1 MLQGFSVSRYLRW
14 WIRVIFTPGRQPLH
28 FSSVFAKCFLI
39 RFSALSRDWWVYFLF
54 ASPVWEVWRL
64 SVEKEGGRGA
74 FCHYSARHSVG
85 GEEMTPKTPEQIDS
99 GKSLCHRSLEHLN
112 SRHNSLRSRLSNW
125 SHRSAVT
132 KGDKSNGDD
141 GGVSWYAL
149 SACSVPLLVD
159 LFQTPT
165 AGSPGTTGTVWHFLT
180 WGHFSES
187 LRATDSSEPHV
198 QRWLMGSQRAVVGRR
213 K

>member
-1 MLQGFSVSRYLRW
+1 MNSG
-14 WIRVIFTPGRQPLH
+14 H
-28 FSSVFAKCFLI
+28 FHPRTATVTFQ
-39 RFSALSRDWWVYFLF
+39 
-54 ASPVWEVWRL
+54 L
-64 SVEKEGGRGA
+64 SVCQMFSHQVFSIKPRLMTLFSFCIACLGSVKTICWEGGRKRGA
-74 FCHYSARHSVG
+74 FCRYRARHSAG
-85 GEEMTPKTPEQIDS
+85 GEEMTPEQIDS

-112 SRHNSLRSRLSNW
+112 SRHNSLRSRLSDW

-141 GGVSWYAL
+141 GGVSWYAR

-187 LRATDSSEPHV
+187 LRATDSSEPRV
-198 QRWLMGSQRAVVGRR
+198 QRWLMGSQRAVVEQR